1 MSERAGSALDLSVGA
16 TDAGALAAL
25 HAEAFDAPWN
35 TAAFAA
41 LLDQPGVFAVREA
54 GGFILCRIVLEEAEI
69 LTLAVRPDAR
79 RAGLASRLT
88 QAAADLAAHGGADR
102 IFLEVAE
109 DNTAARALYDRLD
122 FVQTGRRRGYYAR
135 ADGSPADAL
144 LLVLNLT
151 GPLPT
156 A

>member
-1 MSERAGSALDLSVGA
+1 MRERPEPALNLTVGA
-16 TDAGALAAL
+16 ADAEALAAL
-25 HAEAFDAPWN
+25 HAEAFDAPWT
-35 TAAFAA
+35 TAAFAS

-54 GGFILCRIVLEEAEI
+54 GGFILCRIVLDEAEI

-88 QAAADLAAHGGADR
+88 QAAAGLAAQGGADR

-109 DNTAARALYDRLD
+109 DNTAARALYDGLD

-135 ADGSPADAL
+135 ADGSTADAL
-144 LLVLNLT
+144 LLVLKLT